1 MSDIAQI
8 ILASACAASMLIVV
22 IGGFVVAWRRPNP
35 DRSTTRQ
42 P

>member
-22 IGGFVVAWRRPNP
+22 IGGFVVAWRRPP
-35 DRSTTRQ
+35 ADRGSNQ
-42 P
+42 S